1 MNRMKVSC
9 SGGHARSREEKE
21 ERGGGP
27 GEKRRESGPC
37 GGAMQAEE
45 GCVEGPVNDGWSLMS
60 HCQASQTALAP
71 RRLGMEG
78 QKA

>member
-1 MNRMKVSC
+1 
-9 SGGHARSREEKE
+9 
-21 ERGGGP
+21 
-27 GEKRRESGPC
+27 
-37 GGAMQAEE
+37 MQAEE

-60 HCQASQTALAP
+60 HCQASHTALAL